1 MKSQTM
7 ELNQSP
13 RLFIGT
19 LYSKENEYEACV
31 QSIKS
36 QTYQKFDHFVFADL
50 PNKEAHV
57 ALFTAFLE
65 KKGQYDL
72 LIKVDADMVINDLA
86 LFEKIVLKMQS
97 HPETQVLTI
106 AVHDFFSDQ
115 LIFGLNTYRNTVNWD
130 FSKES
135 LFVDIPLTPREFYIF
150 DDHELA
156 PAAVHCADPSP
167 YQAFHYGIHRGLK
180 MVQPEQETIRESS
193 RRSKWTGMERTWD
206 HYQRTNDR
214 RLALAC
220 IGAELGYAGAFSI
233 KDLDVTNPRINQ
245 VLQKFIDLD
254 DRALHTEVMRY
265 RLLNFGFL
273 PSSTRRKLIS
283 KRADR
288 GRKSFLIN
296 WYLER

>member
-1 MKSQTM
+1 MA

-57 ALFTAFLE
+57 ALFTAFLA
-65 KKGQYDL
+65 KKDQYDL
-72 LIKVDADMVINDLA
+72 LIKVDADMVINDPA
-86 LFEKIVLKMQS
+86 LFENIVLTMQK
-97 HPETQVLTI
+97 HPEKDILSI

-130 FSKES
+130 FSREN
-135 LFVDIPLTPREFYIF
+135 LFVDIPLPPCNYLF

-156 PAAVHCADPSP
+156 PAAGHCADPSP
-167 YQAFHYGIHRGLK
+167 YQAFHYGVHRGLK
-180 MVQPEQETIRESS
+180 MVQPEQESIRESS
-193 RRSKWTGMERTWD
+193 RRSKWTGMERTWN
-206 HYQRTNDR
+206 HYQRTSDR

-220 IGAELGYAGAFSI
+220 LGAELAYAGVFSI
-233 KDLDVTNPRINQ
+233 NDLDVTNPKINQ
-245 VLQKFIDLD
+245 VLQKFAGLN
-254 DRALHTEVMRY
+254 DRVLRTEVMRY
-265 RLLNFGFL
+265 RGLNFGFL
-273 PSSTRRKLIS
+273 PSTTRRKLIS
-283 KRADR
+283 NRADR

-296 WYLER
+296 WYLQR

>member
-1 MKSQTM
+1 MA

-57 ALFTAFLE
+57 ALFTAFLA
-65 KKGQYDL
+65 KKDQYDL
-72 LIKVDADMVINDLA
+72 LIKVDADMVINDPA
-86 LFEKIVLKMQS
+86 LFENIVLTMQK
-97 HPETQVLTI
+97 HPEKDILSI

-130 FSKES
+130 FSREN
-135 LFVDIPLTPREFYIF
+135 LFVDIPLPPCNYLF

-156 PAAVHCADPSP
+156 PAAGHCADPSP
-167 YQAFHYGIHRGLK
+167 YQAFHYGVHRGLK
-180 MVQPEQETIRESS
+180 MVQPEQESIRESS

-214 RLALAC
+214 RLGLAC
-220 IGAELGYAGAFSI
+220 IGAELAYAGVFSI
-233 KDLDVTNPRINQ
+233 NDLDVTNPKINQ
-245 VLQKFIDLD
+245 VLQKFAGLN
-254 DRALHTEVMRY
+254 DRVLRKEVMRY
-265 RLLNFGFL
+265 RGLNFGFL
-273 PSSTRRKLIS
+273 PSTTRRKLIS
-283 KRADR
+283 NRADR

-296 WYLER
+296 WYLQR